1 MDMRTGAMSVA
12 QEYPA
17 SPIESASNTNDS
29 AETKADRLRI
39 LVVDDHKLIADTLAE
54 ILENEGFNAGVAYNG
69 RDAFEVV
76 PRFRPNCILS
86 DVLMPVMNGI
96 ELGIAIRKTYP
107 TITIMLFSG
116 QAGISE
122 LLLEGQRQGYEFELI
137 AKPIHPLR
145 LVDRLRQL

>member
-1 MDMRTGAMSVA
+1 MRTGAMSVA
-12 QEYPA
+12 QEYSG
-17 SPIESASNTNDS
+17 SPIEPASNTNDS
-29 AETKADRLRI
+29 VEPRANRLRV

-54 ILENEGFNAGVAYNG
+54 ILENEGFDAGVAYNG
-69 RDAFEVV
+69 RDAFDVV
-76 PRFRPNCILS
+76 PSFRPNCILS

-107 TITIMLFSG
+107 TVTVILFSG

-122 LLLEGQRQGYEFELI
+122 LLQEGLRGGYEFELI